1 MVTRTLLAGLLA
13 GLAAGIALTAVYFVW
28 LQPLILAAE
37 AIETG
42 AAAEATLMRAGTTLL
57 FNVLTGAG
65 YGLLLSAAMMLRG
78 RAGGLRDG
86 LLWGAAGFAAFAL
99 APALGLPA
107 ELPGVPAASLQDRQI
122 WWLLTAAATAG
133 GIALLVYYRF
143 SLPALAGVAFIVA
156 PHIVGAPAADAAYG
170 AIPPELVA
178 RFAVRSLAG
187 MALFW
192 AVLGGFC
199 GYLSGRLAREAAG
212 KPGG

>member
-37 AIETG
+37 TIETG
-42 AAAEATLMRAGTTLL
+42 AAAEATFVRAGQTLL

-78 RAGGLRDG
+78 GADGLRSG

-107 ELPGVPAASLQDRQI
+107 ELPGVPAAPLLDRQI

-133 GIALLVYYRF
+133 GMALLVYYRF
-143 SLPALAGVAFIVA
+143 SLPALLGVALIAA
-156 PHIVGAPAADAAYG
+156 PQIIGAPATDATYG

-192 AVLGGFC
+192 AVLGGAC
-199 GYLSGRLAREAAG
+199 GYLSGRLAGEVAG
-212 KPGG
+212 EPGG